1 MITTELTYLDYPV
14 MIDLETAGLSPN
26 APIAAIGA
34 VRFNPEGGPTVGPNP
49 EFYVAVNLVGQTP
62 PDASTMYWWM
72 KQSDEARAAFCEGE
86 KGVPLAEALWMLH
99 GWLLGQPASLFESSS
114 EFRGEVWVR
123 GDRDSVWLD
132 EAYRRIGEPLPY
144 KYNMVRDQRTLVKF
158 AEERGV
164 EMPFNEGVGHNAL
177 ADAKY
182 QVACLQT
189 VFRAF
194 PHPEGF

>member
-1 MITTELTYLDYPV
+1 MEILEMTYLDYPV

-49 EFYVAVNLVGQTP
+49 EFYVAVNLIGQAP

-72 KQSDEARAAFCEGE
+72 EQSDEARAAFCEG
-86 KGVPLAEALWMLH
+86 KNGMPLGKALYRLH
-99 GWLLGQPASLFESSS
+99 QWLTGDAGHLFEPGPIF
-114 EFRGEVWVR
+114 EGEVWVR

-132 EAYRRIGEPLPY
+132 EAYRRVGEPLPY
-144 KYNMVRDQRTLVKF
+144 KYSQVRDQRTLVKF
-158 AEERGV
+158 AESRGL
-164 EMPFNEGVGHNAL
+164 EMPVNEGVGHNAL
-177 ADAKY
+177 ADAQY
-182 QVACLQT
+182 QVACLQH

>member
-1 MITTELTYLDYPV
+1 MLIPPV
-14 MIDLETAGLSPN
+14 MIDLETGGIGPS

-34 VRFNPEGGPTVGPNP
+34 VRFNPDGSPMDGAEN
-49 EFYVAVNLVGQTP
+49 EFYVAVNLIGQGP

-86 KGVPLAEALWMLH
+86 QGVSLLTALWKLRH
-99 GWLLGQPASLFESSS
+99 WLAGPTEHRVVMNHLNEPIVFT
-114 EFRGEVWVR
+114 GELWVR

-132 EAYRRIGEPLPY
+132 EAHRREKMPLPY
-144 KYNMVRDQRTLVKF
+144 KYSQVRDQRTLTKF

-164 EMPFNEGVGHNAL
+164 SMPFNEGVGHNAL

-182 QVACLQT
+182 QVACLHE
-189 VFRAF
+189 VFKVY
-194 PHPEGF
+194 PPLGDY